1 MLKNTIATLV
11 LATLG
16 TAACADADPAPA
28 DRSSQV
34 ARHIETIK
42 QRIDASN
49 ANDWD
54 AWQALHTDD
63 ATRTAP
69 ELTEPLTSSAAM
81 REAIAALVTTF
92 PDYHLE
98 LRQAFGEGDRV
109 VARIHTNG
117 TMLGE
122 MQLGE
127 AVVPPTGKAF
137 EQDWVAIF
145 RFRGDEIASI
155 DEFYDSY
162 TILVQLGL
170 AEGL

>member
-1 MLKNTIATLV
+1 
-11 LATLG
+11 
-16 TAACADADPAPA
+16 
-28 DRSSQV
+28 
-34 ARHIETIK
+34 
-42 QRIDASN
+42 
-49 ANDWD
+49 
-54 AWQALHTDD
+54 
-63 ATRTAP
+63 
-69 ELTEPLTSSAAM
+69 M
-81 REAIAALVTTF
+81 RDAIAALVKTF

-109 VARIHTNG
+109 VARIHTHA

-127 AVVPPTGKAF
+127 QLIPPTGRSF

-145 RFRGDEIASI
+145 RFQDGKIASI

-170 AEGL
+170 AE